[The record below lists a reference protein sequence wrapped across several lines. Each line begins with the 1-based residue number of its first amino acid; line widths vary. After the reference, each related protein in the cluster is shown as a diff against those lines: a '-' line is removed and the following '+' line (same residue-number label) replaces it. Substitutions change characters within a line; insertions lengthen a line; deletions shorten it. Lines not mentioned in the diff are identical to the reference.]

1 MYPLS
6 TSTLTVPR
14 NPERRLQLPRWSKWY
29 PWTSKSPSYRK
40 WKGFQANEN
49 NPHLTIHMSP
59 PSTCSHLSQKSIGYK
74 SILSGMGF
82 PQGLFHVPAP
92 PPTKIKTS
100 DFSGMVFSPG
110 FSTVFDLKDWLQR
123 FLLLKP
129 CLVSWKTSKAF
140 CHCEALVQALLTLLI
155 VTAVA
160 WFIGEKIA
168 GKFMVDST

>member
-29 PWTSKSPSYRK
+29 PWTSKSPSYWK

-59 PSTCSHLSQKSIGYK
+59 PSTCSHLSQTSIGYK

-92 PPTKIKTS
+92 PPTKINFRFFT
-100 DFSGMVFSPG
+100 FFFSPG
-110 FSTVFDLKDWLQR
+110 TFYLPTLKIDSKGFYCWSLAWCLEKRPRLFATAKLWCKRCSRYSSSPPWPDLLGKKSL
-123 FLLLKP
+123 
-129 CLVSWKTSKAF
+129 
-140 CHCEALVQALLTLLI
+140 
-155 VTAVA
+155 
-160 WFIGEKIA
+160 